1 MITEMWP
8 VGLVGM
14 LLAVIGYLIKMGL
27 DDLREEIK
35 EIKNQTPWKDVFVI
49 QRDIQDIRKE
59 AKDLSTTVSR
69 MVSGL
74 DQMGKIMA
82 GWDQD
87 RTVQRER
94 LNVVESDIKKMD
106 QP

>member
-8 VGLVGM
+8 VGLVG
-14 LLAVIGYLIKMGL
+14 LLLTVIGYLIKMGL

-94 LNVVESDIKKMD
+94 MTTVENKIEKMD
-106 QP
+106 